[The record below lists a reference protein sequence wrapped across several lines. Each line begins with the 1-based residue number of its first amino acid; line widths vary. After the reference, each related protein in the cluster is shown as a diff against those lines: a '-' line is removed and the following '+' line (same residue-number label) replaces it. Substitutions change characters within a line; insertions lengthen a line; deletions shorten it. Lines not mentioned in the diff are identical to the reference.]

1 MTKIIYIGADDFS
14 AKILKELLARRNLDI
29 VAVATYP
36 DKPSSRGHKLFPTP
50 VKMVAVESNLP
61 IVEVYDVHDRKVH
74 SELAS
79 FSAPLGVLVSFKI
92 VPVEFLAVFPEGVI
106 NLHPSL
112 LPDLRGAAPVQWAIM
127 LGYKKSGLTTFV
139 ISEKVDCGKILMQDS
154 FVIGDD
160 ETAGEVFEKI
170 VSPGAELIE
179 KSVAGYLSGKIVPR
193 KQMPDGEHRAPKI
206 LRKHRII
213 NWEWNAQK
221 IHNRIRGLSPK
232 PGAVSAFGK
241 KMIKIL
247 RSKIPAQNF
256 TADFKNPGEIVN
268 VGKDEIIV
276 STGDGAIAL
285 IELQPEGRQKMTA
298 SEFARGYV
306 KGDGKKFRTL
316 Q

>member
-112 LPDLRGAAPVQWAIM
+112 LPDLRGAA
-127 LGYKKSGLTTFV
+127 LCSGLLCSD
-139 ISEKVDCGKILMQDS
+139 I
-154 FVIGDD
+154 
-160 ETAGEVFEKI
+160 
-170 VSPGAELIE
+170 
-179 KSVAGYLSGKIVPR
+179 
-193 KQMPDGEHRAPKI
+193 
-206 LRKHRII
+206 
-213 NWEWNAQK
+213 
-221 IHNRIRGLSPK
+221 
-232 PGAVSAFGK
+232 K
-241 KMIKIL
+241 K
-247 RSKIPAQNF
+247 A
-256 TADFKNPGEIVN
+256 A
-268 VGKDEIIV
+268 
-276 STGDGAIAL
+276 
-285 IELQPEGRQKMTA
+285 
-298 SEFARGYV
+298 
-306 KGDGKKFRTL
+306 
-316 Q
+316 